1 MSRHTLAYSWEQG
14 RRSRLKLP
22 RTLVIFHSRK
32 CPDSCQAPT
41 LAPLAPMQLH
51 ARAKAAVTE
60 EVHGWSRANSD
71 PALHLNRERA
81 AITGFHRGG
90 RLGAVWSSD
99 WCTRTAPV
107 CTLTWAKCLL
117 WLFWLQLSSPQPHQ
131 HEVCH
136 CWGGC
141 TDVVDRA
148 S

>member
-71 PALHLNRERA
+71 PALHLHPKGLGWEYRVFTPQAEA
-81 AITGFHRGG
+81 ARDIQTEEPGFK
-90 RLGAVWSSD
+90 A
-99 WCTRTAPV
+99 
-107 CTLTWAKCLL
+107 
-117 WLFWLQLSSPQPHQ
+117 QLH
-131 HEVCH
+131 HFLEV
-136 CWGGC
+136 
-141 TDVVDRA
+141 
-148 S
+148 